1 MILVPTVFAVHLNS
15 TSAVNLS
22 NYDAILST
30 SVSLWS
36 CSSTDRTRQSITFG
50 SSLLNQ
56 VDCTKTPNCSL
67 LNRKNCYS
75 TPNTCGDCLNDNFA
89 GVSGDSNG
97 KCVSLI
103 SMNGECSGST
113 ICLTSKDCKDLDQ
126 SNHLDVCSL
135 AHRIVHNTALDISQ
149 TSTNRLVRPIIFTA
163 ERCVATSLDMKQRGL
178 RRVEP

>member
-1 MILVPTVFAVHLNS
+1 MGIYYRQQAKYLIILVPTVFAVHLNS

-113 ICLTSKDCKDLDQ
+113 ICLTSKECKDLDQ
-126 SNHLDVCSL
+126 CESPRCLQSCPSNCSQ
-135 AHRIVHNTALDISQ
+135 HGT
-149 TSTNRLVRPIIFTA
+149 
-163 ERCVATSLDMKQRGL
+163 
-178 RRVEP
+178 